1 MMIGGIWGLFNNEPI
16 IPYMYN
22 SFTQFNQDILQF
34 ITRFIGIG
42 FLIGGVILFYY
53 ISKLP
58 SDSMA
63 NSIAN
68 DTKTIKKSI
77 INLNQLYGLLI
88 NKAMTYNTNGYLP
101 FIENDIVFQKDLKK
115 YMDKSVAIR
124 SYIAY
129 NPQNPLIE
137 HLKKESKEW
146 NTLNNNIDRTA
157 MSMSDN
163 KLLML
168 LRSYRDQLDTSGLYK
183 LRAKITLVENPVT
196 NYANRQIGNFNQ
208 DTLEINLETAR
219 TNLINYL
226 NELISEYD
234 E

>member
-1 MMIGGIWGLFNNEPI
+1 
-16 IPYMYN
+16 
-22 SFTQFNQDILQF
+22 
-34 ITRFIGIG
+34 
-42 FLIGGVILFYY
+42 
-53 ISKLP
+53 
-58 SDSMA
+58 
-63 NSIAN
+63 
-68 DTKTIKKSI
+68 
-77 INLNQLYGLLI
+77 
-88 NKAMTYNTNGYLP
+88 
-101 FIENDIVFQKDLKK
+101 
-115 YMDKSVAIR
+115 MDKSVAIR